1 VDEEHMDEYN
11 DIMSE
16 IFEKHSISSREVKRV
31 RKDGTER
38 YFRLHVSNI
47 TQEVDQM
54 MVLLEDITKE
64 KEYEMELE
72 KNLEEKN
79 ILLAEIHHRVKNNLA
94 IILGLIELQ
103 SVDVSDELAQSLL
116 VKTRNRIHS
125 ISGIHEMLYQNE
137 SFSDISF
144 EEYVK
149 KLVKR
154 LQHSYE
160 NEDRP
165 VQIQLDADNLRINMN
180 RAVPLGLLLNELITN
195 SYKHAFKNIDD
206 PVIEISF
213 KRQNGNVQIEYR
225 DNGPG
230 FDSNKMEY
238 SKSLGLTLIK
248 TSLMQLEADYTIS
261 NTGGFSIVLNFPAE
275 LKNTLS

>member
-1 VDEEHMDEYN
+1 
-11 DIMSE
+11 
-16 IFEKHSISSREVKRV
+16 
-31 RKDGTER
+31 
-38 YFRLHVSNI
+38 
-47 TQEVDQM
+47 
-54 MVLLEDITKE
+54 
-64 KEYEMELE
+64 
-72 KNLEEKN
+72 
-79 ILLAEIHHRVKNNLA
+79 
-94 IILGLIELQ
+94 
-103 SVDVSDELAQSLL
+103 
-116 VKTRNRIHS
+116 
-125 ISGIHEMLYQNE
+125 MLYQNE